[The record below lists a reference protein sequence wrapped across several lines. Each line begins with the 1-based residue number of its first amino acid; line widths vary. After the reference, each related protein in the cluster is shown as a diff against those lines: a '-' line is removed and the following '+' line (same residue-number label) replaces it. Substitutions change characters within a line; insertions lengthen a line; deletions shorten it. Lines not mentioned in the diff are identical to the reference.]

1 MKRGSVLLS
10 VPVMALLFITGCSE
24 RRDAAVANS
33 AASIY
38 EAAKAIDEGVDA
50 RLVTPSI
57 RAQAFAI
64 ILAMEHTYAPAER
77 EFNKEGP

>member
-1 MKRGSVLLS
+1 MRPHFVLLVS
-10 VPVMALLFITGCSE
+10 GLAGLLFISGCSE

-38 EAAKAIDEGVDA
+38 EAAKAIDEGVDP

-64 ILAMEHTYAPAER
+64 ILAMEHAYAPAER
-77 EFNKEGP
+77 EFNKEVP